1 MSMEGWQHLAAGST
15 GERPIA
21 VIPAPRELSRAASD
35 VTAGSLEVAR
45 LREPLLTGGRV
56 GIVLMYWDNAP
67 STKDL
72 LLGSVIGAEAAHALA
87 TATD

>member
-1 MSMEGWQHLAAGST
+1 VAA
-15 GERPIA
+15 A
-21 VIPAPRELSRAASD
+21 
-35 VTAGSLEVAR
+35 
-45 LREPLLTGGRV
+45 

-72 LLGSVIGAEAAHALA
+72 WLGSVISAEAVHALA